1 MTFYAKAKNSR
12 SQCQNSGVRV
22 DAEDSTGQKNAYYGY
37 IEEIWELNYGI
48 FVQIR
53 IFKCQW
59 VEHPQ
64 GVEIDD
70 YGFTIVDL
78 TNVGHK
84 YEPWVLAATITQVF
98 YILDPKDEK
107 KFIVV
112 PGKQRVV
119 GVNDVEDEE
128 EYNQC
133 DEVPFFVD
141 TGQINIVETKI
152 KNIL

>member
-1 MTFYAKAKNSR
+1 MS
-12 SQCQNSGVRV
+12 
-22 DAEDSTGQKNAYYGY
+22 
-37 IEEIWELNYGI
+37 L
-48 FVQIR
+48 QIP

-59 VEHPQ
+59 VKHPQ

-84 YEPWVLAATITQVF
+84 DEPWVLAITIAQVF

-107 KFIVV
+107 KYIVV

-119 GVNDVEDEE
+119 GVNDVEDKE

-141 TGQINIVETKI
+141 TRRINIVETK
-152 KNIL
+152 KSYSNVSPYACTDGEGKLVNV